1 MPSLTT
7 TRVNDDD
14 SANTKETD
22 RHIND
27 ASLNTSPMHVEVT
40 RDRPT
45 PNTTVQRRV
54 SVAVALPW
62 TAVAMAVADT
72 TSRLDPTTVVPTAN
86 GTGPPRF
93 VT

>member
-1 MPSLTT
+1 
-7 TRVNDDD
+7 
-14 SANTKETD
+14 
-22 RHIND
+22 
-27 ASLNTSPMHVEVT
+27 MHVEVT

-86 GTGPPRF
+86 GTGPPRV
-93 VT
+93 VTRDG